1 MDILNGLA
9 DRGEWLVA
17 GLVGAIISGWWHKAG
32 LLDWRA
38 WLVFLVT
45 GVACAVFLTGIA
57 SDYLGVADPRN
68 TTGVGFLLGS
78 FGGALIRAVNRALWA
93 ADIWKFLLK
102 LIKGKLGG

>member
-45 GVACAVFLTGIA
+45 GVWPVQYSSPA
-57 SDYLGVADPRN
+57 SPVITLAWQ
-68 TTGVGFLLGS
+68 
-78 FGGALIRAVNRALWA
+78 IRATLR
-93 ADIWKFLLK
+93 
-102 LIKGKLGG
+102 GLGFCWDRSAVR